1 MKKVQVLFFLL
12 LCLASI
18 VSAQEVT
25 GRIVDERY
33 QPIEFA
39 NITLLRECDSTF
51 IAGAVSDKNGAFR
64 FMAPSEKSLIH
75 VSALGFK
82 PKTVPS
88 VSFGG
93 DIILQQDAKMLGT
106 VIVKGHRSAYSWG
119 KEGLVTNVAGTP
131 LRLSGSII
139 DVLKYVPGIIINNE
153 VINVFGKGI
162 PLVYINNRQVR
173 NQDELSRVSSQQIKD
188 IEVIQNPGSE
198 YPSDV
203 RAVVKIRLLK
213 PKGEGVGFGIIS
225 SYAQSENSDVSNQID
240 FSYNNKRLY
249 SFAQYKWNHEEIY
262 QKGYLDQT
270 VHAETLWQQ
279 NNELNNQVKNNAHD
293 LTAGLDY
300 TISPKHSMGIKYIV
314 SFNGWHHSK
323 LFTYTQMTA
332 NGKSYDELSTHTWT
346 KYNNL
351 PKHQL
356 NAYYNGILGK
366 MSVNLTVD
374 YLFNHDKN
382 TQHNSETSLSQESRE
397 ISSMSSVR
405 NNMVATKLILGH
417 QLFGGIFRSGVEF
430 VANNRHD
437 DYIIDRTTILSSTL
451 TQLKESQISPF
462 MEYQYKLP
470 FGQFNAGLRFEHVSF
485 KYYEDGFYYLSQ
497 SRYFNNLFPSFSLT
511 TKIRKINFSIGYSV
525 KTKRPTYRQL
535 SNNIIYINR
544 FSMQSGNPNLNSEHI
559 HDITAMA
566 QWKYI
571 QAMISWQDD
580 RDAIIY
586 WTEQNPKNTSITTIK
601 YKNQESIKSL
611 TTMIAVAPSLGFW
624 NPRFSIGLRQQ
635 WLNLK
640 TVMGTFKLNKPI
652 LNIQWSNNIKL
663 PWKAIANIDMNYQSK
678 GNYQNVYSTRNVF
691 SLNLGLTKSFLKE
704 RLVLK
709 VEGKDLLHLQKT
721 GNLVY
726 SNQMQLLQD
735 NSFDTRMFKVTL
747 SYHFNTSRSK
757 YKGTEV
763 GNSEKKRL

>member
-1 MKKVQVLFFLL
+1 MKKVQVLFFILL
-12 LCLASI
+12 YFASI
-18 VSAQEVT
+18 VSAQEIT

-33 QPIEFA
+33 HPIEFA
-39 NITLLRECDSTF
+39 NVTLRRDCDSTF
-51 IAGAVSDKNGAFR
+51 MAGTVSGKNGEFR
-64 FMAPSEKSLIH
+64 LAAPSGKSLIH

-82 PKTVPS
+82 SRTVSS
-88 VSFGG
+88 VSFVG
-93 DIILQQDAKMLGT
+93 DIILQQDVKMLGT
-106 VIVKGHRSAYSWG
+106 VIVKEHRTVYSLG
-119 KEGLVTNVAGTP
+119 KEGLITNVAGTP
-131 LRLSGSII
+131 LRLSGSLV
-139 DVLKYVPGIIINNE
+139 DVLKYVPGIVIDNE
-153 VINVFGKGI
+153 GINVFGKGI

-173 NQDELSRVSSQQIKD
+173 NQNELDRVNSQQIKD
-188 IEVIQNPGSE
+188 IEVIQNSGPE

-225 SYAQSENSDVSNQID
+225 SYAKSENSDVSNQVD

-249 SFAQYKWNHEEIY
+249 TFAQYKWNHEEVH
-262 QKGYLDQT
+262 QKGYLEQI

-279 NNELNNQVKNNAHD
+279 NNELNNQVKNNDHD
-293 LTAGLDY
+293 MTTGLDY
-300 TISPKHSMGIKYIV
+300 SISSKHSMGIKYIV
-314 SFNGWHHSK
+314 SFNGWHHSN
-323 LFTYTQMTA
+323 LFTYTRMTA
-332 NGKSYDELSTHTWT
+332 NGQSYDELTTHSWT

-356 NAYYNGILGK
+356 NAYYNGMLGK

-382 TQHNSETSLSQESRE
+382 TQHNNETSLSQESRE
-397 ISSMSSVR
+397 ISSVSSVR

-417 QLFGGIFRSGVEF
+417 PLFGGIYRSGVEF

-437 DYIIDRTTILSSTL
+437 DYIIDRMTTLSSTL
-451 TQLKESQISPF
+451 TQLKEFQISPF
-462 MEYQYKLP
+462 MKYQYRLP

-485 KYYEDGFYYLSQ
+485 KYYENGFYNPSQ
-497 SRYFNNLFPSFSLT
+497 SRHFNNLFPSFSLT
-511 TKIRKINFSIGYSV
+511 TKINKINFSIGYSV

-586 WTEQNPKNTSITTIK
+586 WTEQNPENTSITTVK

-611 TTMIAVAPSLGFW
+611 TTMIAVAPSLGLW
-624 NPRFSIGLRQQ
+624 NPRFTMGLRRQ
-635 WLNLK
+635 WLNLR
-640 TVMGTFKLNKPI
+640 TMMGTFKLNKPI
-652 LNIQWSNNIKL
+652 LNIQWSNSIRL
-663 PWKAIANIDMNYQSK
+663 PWRVIANIDMNYQSK
-678 GNYQNVYSTRNVF
+678 GNYQNVYATRNVF
-691 SLNLGLTKSFLKE
+691 SLNLGLTKSFFKE

-735 NSFDTRMFKVTL
+735 NSFDTRLFKITI
-747 SYHFNTSRSK
+747 SYNFNTSRSK
-757 YKGTEV
+757 YKGIEV